1 MLRRLIALLLLALP
15 ASVALAGPQN
25 YLLEADKSKVGFI
38 YRLSGSDSS
47 GTMPIS
53 SAIIEIDTDAL
64 TRSSVDVSV
73 DVTRARAGLI
83 FATEALKAGS
93 VLDAQN
99 HPEIRF
105 RSTAIRL
112 GGQGRLSDGATID
125 GLLTIRGVTKPVTLN
140 AALYRQ
146 RSTQASDLSQLS
158 FQISGELSRSEFGAS
173 GFADLV
179 ADKVRLNIVA
189 RLRRK

>member
-146 RSTQASDLSQLS
+146 RGTQASDLSQLS

>member
-73 DVTRARAGLI
+73 DVTRERAGLI

-146 RSTQASDLSQLS
+146 RGTQASDLSQLS